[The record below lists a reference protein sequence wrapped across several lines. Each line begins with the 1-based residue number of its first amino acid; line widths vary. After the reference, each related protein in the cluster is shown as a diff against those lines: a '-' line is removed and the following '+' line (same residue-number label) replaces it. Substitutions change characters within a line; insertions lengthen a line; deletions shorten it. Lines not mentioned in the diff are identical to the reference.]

1 MARGVSDT
9 CLVEMKRVMAIDVHL
24 EVAELIHGSR
34 EEEEETTDAR
44 NGRCAA
50 GSGVYIK

>member
-1 MARGVSDT
+1 M
-9 CLVEMKRVMAIDVHL
+9 MAIDVHL

-34 EEEEETTDAR
+34 EEEEEETDER

-50 GSGVYIK
+50 GSGV